1 MSTNAF
7 SQLSR
12 ECARSDAQDRAQLRR
27 LHEHVRQVTEGQRG
41 GGQPQLDFLLDTA
54 TDLMRYLADGA
65 LPTQEELLNIVT
77 RLVVNAE
84 CATNARVEQ
93 RGVHAPATQAATPP
107 SAPVAPQE
115 PDPGTQVQ
123 DAGLDLA
130 VRPDGDD
137 QTNDLNRMRIG
148 QLLVQMGLAESGQVE
163 DALEFQRAEGL
174 RFGEALIRLGHLDP
188 RDLREVLGLQSSM
201 REYAQGRPEEGTP
214 SSPPVEFGLWHESML
229 GEVLVSSGAIT
240 REQLDT
246 ALAAQR
252 ATGMRFG
259 ETLVRRGFCEWT
271 TVRAGIRVQEKL
283 RHGEPGRCLKLTPD
297 GIFGIFGNED

>member
-130 VRPDGDD
+130 VRPDG
-137 QTNDLNRMRIG
+137 
-148 QLLVQMGLAESGQVE
+148 ESGN
-163 DALEFQRAEGL
+163 ALS
-174 RFGEALIRLGHLDP
+174 GENGI
-188 RDLREVLGLQSSM
+188 V
-201 REYAQGRPEEGTP
+201 
-214 SSPPVEFGLWHESML
+214 
-229 GEVLVSSGAIT
+229 IT
-240 REQLDT
+240 RELEG
-246 ALAAQR
+246 ASGR
-252 ATGMRFG
+252 A
-259 ETLVRRGFCEWT
+259 RRREGVIFLLSEP
-271 TVRAGIRVQEKL
+271 RVAV
-283 RHGEPGRCLKLTPD
+283 
-297 GIFGIFGNED
+297 